1 MTQSRRRKTLLK
13 GTTIIPELVP
23 HIPLKHHSIDNHKVY
38 QREHGYERY
47 VRTNDTNERTI
58 RTNDTNERY
67 ERYDTNERYGY
78 ERLRIRTI
86 RLYALAK
93 QIRTNDTM
101 TKESNN
107 SSTQWNDDY
116 ITVVFRETDPVEAT
130 SSVAVR
136 SDLVIHPYSEQNVV
150 HSLVHARPALN
161 YYRYNNI
168 AVICG
173 DVRSPPYGLHRDCD
187 VVFKS

>member
-47 VRTNDTNERTI
+47 VRTNDTNERT
-58 RTNDTNERY
+58 NDTNERY
-67 ERYDTNERYGY
+67 ERTIRTIRY
-78 ERLRIRTI
+78 RRTIRTI

-101 TKESNN
+101 TMQSNN
-107 SSTQWNDDY
+107 SSTQRNDDY